1 MSVFTHE
8 EMLTKDNIVKYA
20 SRTED
25 VADRVRLGCHILD
38 VYYLGGHIAWGSAP
52 DKEIVRVIRYGG

>member
-1 MSVFTHE
+1 
-8 EMLTKDNIVKYA
+8 MLTKDNIVKYA